1 MAKGKGNRAKE
12 NLTKIIIDALGDS
25 FITISDKK
33 IYAWSDDGG
42 EQVQIALSMT
52 MPKTPIEAS
61 TQTAAGPV
69 GNDSLTNSKGI
80 TTPVSTELSPE
91 DKEQVERLKQRL
103 RAAGV
108 YQE

>member
-1 MAKGKGNRAKE
+1 MKGTKAKE

-25 FITISDKK
+25 FIKVADKK

-52 MPKTPIEAS
+52 MPKTPVGAGAP
-61 TQTAAGPV
+61 TTAGLV
-69 GNDSLTNSKGI
+69 GSGSSINSEG
-80 TTPVSTELSPE
+80 TATSVSTELSPE
-91 DKEQVERLKQRL
+91 DKEQVERLKEKL